1 MTNDVSIHIV
11 NPDSVILKLIHDAQS
26 LKGQY
31 DSFSIFVDKHDDV
44 KCCVDLDLDEVIE
57 KEPKKLDI
65 SDWFPHLQTFR
76 TSYGKTRYTAL
87 HLQTPDDLQRA
98 VSWLNLD
105 PLHSWFARGVD
116 DGWVGGVLI
125 GETVAPLGDWIVLSP
140 DGKPEIWSTS
150 MVKEHFYSSTG
161 EIEVFKR
168 PKKSK
173 SAIQFNG
180 YNGSAVVRWAKA
192 HVQDGHV
199 LSSVMNSTKS
209 NSIIIVS
216 FKEKHTAT
224 IDHPMWFVA
233 TDKGMLRMVTDTN
246 FEAEY
251 IREAK

>member
-57 KEPKKLDI
+57 
-65 SDWFPHLQTFR
+65 
-76 TSYGKTRYTAL
+76 
-87 HLQTPDDLQRA
+87 
-98 VSWLNLD
+98 
-105 PLHSWFARGVD
+105 
-116 DGWVGGVLI
+116 
-125 GETVAPLGDWIVLSP
+125 
-140 DGKPEIWSTS
+140 
-150 MVKEHFYSSTG
+150 
-161 EIEVFKR
+161 VFKR
-168 PKKSK
+168 PKKSA

-180 YNGSAVVRWAKA
+180 YNGGAIVRWAKV

-199 LSSVMNSTKS
+199 LSSVMNSAKAS
-209 NSIIIVS
+209 SIIIVS

-251 IREAK
+251 IREEK

>member
-57 KEPKKLDI
+57 
-65 SDWFPHLQTFR
+65 
-76 TSYGKTRYTAL
+76 
-87 HLQTPDDLQRA
+87 
-98 VSWLNLD
+98 
-105 PLHSWFARGVD
+105 
-116 DGWVGGVLI
+116 
-125 GETVAPLGDWIVLSP
+125 
-140 DGKPEIWSTS
+140 
-150 MVKEHFYSSTG
+150 
-161 EIEVFKR
+161 VFKR

-180 YNGSAVVRWAKA
+180 YNGRAVVRWAKA

>member
-57 KEPKKLDI
+57 KEPKKL
-65 SDWFPHLQTFR
+65 
-76 TSYGKTRYTAL
+76 
-87 HLQTPDDLQRA
+87 
-98 VSWLNLD
+98 
-105 PLHSWFARGVD
+105 
-116 DGWVGGVLI
+116 
-125 GETVAPLGDWIVLSP
+125 
-140 DGKPEIWSTS
+140 
-150 MVKEHFYSSTG
+150 
-161 EIEVFKR
+161 EVFKR
-168 PKKSK
+168 PKKSA

-180 YNGSAVVRWAKA
+180 YNGGAIVRWAKV

-199 LSSVMNSTKS
+199 LSSVMNSAKAS
-209 NSIIIVS
+209 SIIIVS
-216 FKEKHTAT
+216 FKEKHTVT

>member
-44 KCCVDLDLDEVIE
+44 TCCVDLDPDEV
-57 KEPKKLDI
+57 
-65 SDWFPHLQTFR
+65 
-76 TSYGKTRYTAL
+76 
-87 HLQTPDDLQRA
+87 
-98 VSWLNLD
+98 
-105 PLHSWFARGVD
+105 
-116 DGWVGGVLI
+116 
-125 GETVAPLGDWIVLSP
+125 
-140 DGKPEIWSTS
+140 
-150 MVKEHFYSSTG
+150 
-161 EIEVFKR
+161 IEVFKR
-168 PKKSK
+168 PKKPA

-180 YNGSAVVRWAKA
+180 YNSRAVVRWAKA

-233 TDKGMLRMVTDTN
+233 TDKGMLKIVTDTN

>member
-57 KEPKKLDI
+57 E
-65 SDWFPHLQTFR
+65 
-76 TSYGKTRYTAL
+76 
-87 HLQTPDDLQRA
+87 
-98 VSWLNLD
+98 
-105 PLHSWFARGVD
+105 
-116 DGWVGGVLI
+116 
-125 GETVAPLGDWIVLSP
+125 
-140 DGKPEIWSTS
+140 
-150 MVKEHFYSSTG
+150 
-161 EIEVFKR
+161 FKR

-180 YNGSAVVRWAKA
+180 YNGSAVVRWAKE

>member
-57 KEPKKLDI
+57 
-65 SDWFPHLQTFR
+65 
-76 TSYGKTRYTAL
+76 
-87 HLQTPDDLQRA
+87 
-98 VSWLNLD
+98 
-105 PLHSWFARGVD
+105 
-116 DGWVGGVLI
+116 
-125 GETVAPLGDWIVLSP
+125 
-140 DGKPEIWSTS
+140 
-150 MVKEHFYSSTG
+150 
-161 EIEVFKR
+161 VFKR

-180 YNGSAVVRWAKA
+180 YNGSAVVRWAKE

-199 LSSVMNSTKS
+199 LSSVINSAKAS
-209 NSIIIVS
+209 SIIIVS

-251 IREAK
+251 IREEK

>member
-57 KEPKKLDI
+57 
-65 SDWFPHLQTFR
+65 
-76 TSYGKTRYTAL
+76 
-87 HLQTPDDLQRA
+87 
-98 VSWLNLD
+98 
-105 PLHSWFARGVD
+105 
-116 DGWVGGVLI
+116 
-125 GETVAPLGDWIVLSP
+125 
-140 DGKPEIWSTS
+140 
-150 MVKEHFYSSTG
+150 
-161 EIEVFKR
+161 VFKR

-180 YNGSAVVRWAKA
+180 YNGSAVVRWAKE

-209 NSIIIVS
+209 NSSIIVS

-251 IREAK
+251 IREEK

>member
-57 KEPKKLDI
+57 
-65 SDWFPHLQTFR
+65 
-76 TSYGKTRYTAL
+76 
-87 HLQTPDDLQRA
+87 
-98 VSWLNLD
+98 
-105 PLHSWFARGVD
+105 
-116 DGWVGGVLI
+116 
-125 GETVAPLGDWIVLSP
+125 
-140 DGKPEIWSTS
+140 
-150 MVKEHFYSSTG
+150 
-161 EIEVFKR
+161 VFKR

-180 YNGSAVVRWAKA
+180 YNGSAVVRWAKE

-233 TDKGMLRMVTDTN
+233 TDKGMLKMVTDTN

>member
-65 SDWFPHLQTFR
+65 SDW
-76 TSYGKTRYTAL
+76 
-87 HLQTPDDLQRA
+87 
-98 VSWLNLD
+98 
-105 PLHSWFARGVD
+105 
-116 DGWVGGVLI
+116 
-125 GETVAPLGDWIVLSP
+125 IVLSP

-150 MVKEHFYSSTG
+150 MVKEHFYNSTG

-173 SAIQFNG
+173 SAIRFNG

-199 LSSVMNSTKS
+199 LSSVMNSAKAS
-209 NSIIIVS
+209 SIIIVS

-224 IDHPMWFVA
+224 IENPMWFVA
-233 TDKGMLRMVTDTN
+233 TDKGMLKIVTDTN

>member
-44 KCCVDLDLDEVIE
+44 TCCVDLDL
-57 KEPKKLDI
+57 
-65 SDWFPHLQTFR
+65 
-76 TSYGKTRYTAL
+76 
-87 HLQTPDDLQRA
+87 
-98 VSWLNLD
+98 
-105 PLHSWFARGVD
+105 
-116 DGWVGGVLI
+116 
-125 GETVAPLGDWIVLSP
+125 

-173 SAIQFNG
+173 SAIRFNG
-180 YNGSAVVRWAKA
+180 YNGSAVVGWANA

-224 IDHPMWFVA
+224 IENPMWFVA
-233 TDKGMLRMVTDTN
+233 TDKGMLKIVTDTN

>member
-57 KEPKKLDI
+57 
-65 SDWFPHLQTFR
+65 
-76 TSYGKTRYTAL
+76 
-87 HLQTPDDLQRA
+87 
-98 VSWLNLD
+98 
-105 PLHSWFARGVD
+105 
-116 DGWVGGVLI
+116 
-125 GETVAPLGDWIVLSP
+125 
-140 DGKPEIWSTS
+140 
-150 MVKEHFYSSTG
+150 
-161 EIEVFKR
+161 VFKR

-180 YNGSAVVRWAKA
+180 YNGRAVVGWAKA

>member
-57 KEPKKLDI
+57 I
-65 SDWFPHLQTFR
+65 
-76 TSYGKTRYTAL
+76 
-87 HLQTPDDLQRA
+87 
-98 VSWLNLD
+98 
-105 PLHSWFARGVD
+105 
-116 DGWVGGVLI
+116 
-125 GETVAPLGDWIVLSP
+125 
-140 DGKPEIWSTS
+140 
-150 MVKEHFYSSTG
+150 
-161 EIEVFKR
+161 FKR

-173 SAIQFNG
+173 SAIRFNG

>member
-57 KEPKKLDI
+57 I
-65 SDWFPHLQTFR
+65 
-76 TSYGKTRYTAL
+76 
-87 HLQTPDDLQRA
+87 
-98 VSWLNLD
+98 
-105 PLHSWFARGVD
+105 
-116 DGWVGGVLI
+116 
-125 GETVAPLGDWIVLSP
+125 
-140 DGKPEIWSTS
+140 
-150 MVKEHFYSSTG
+150 
-161 EIEVFKR
+161 FKR

-173 SAIQFNG
+173 SAIRFNG

-246 FEAEY
+246 FEAKY

>member
-57 KEPKKLDI
+57 
-65 SDWFPHLQTFR
+65 
-76 TSYGKTRYTAL
+76 
-87 HLQTPDDLQRA
+87 
-98 VSWLNLD
+98 
-105 PLHSWFARGVD
+105 
-116 DGWVGGVLI
+116 
-125 GETVAPLGDWIVLSP
+125 
-140 DGKPEIWSTS
+140 
-150 MVKEHFYSSTG
+150 
-161 EIEVFKR
+161 VFKR

-180 YNGSAVVRWAKA
+180 YNGGAIVRWAKV

-199 LSSVMNSTKS
+199 LSSVMNSAKAS
-209 NSIIIVS
+209 SIIIVS

>member
-57 KEPKKLDI
+57 
-65 SDWFPHLQTFR
+65 
-76 TSYGKTRYTAL
+76 
-87 HLQTPDDLQRA
+87 
-98 VSWLNLD
+98 
-105 PLHSWFARGVD
+105 
-116 DGWVGGVLI
+116 
-125 GETVAPLGDWIVLSP
+125 
-140 DGKPEIWSTS
+140 
-150 MVKEHFYSSTG
+150 
-161 EIEVFKR
+161 VFKR

-173 SAIQFNG
+173 SAIRFNG
-180 YNGSAVVRWAKA
+180 YNGGAVVRWAKA

-216 FKEKHTAT
+216 FNEKNTAT

>member
-31 DSFSIFVDKHDDV
+31 DSFSIFVDKHDDE
-44 KCCVDLDLDEVIE
+44 KCCVDLDLDEV
-57 KEPKKLDI
+57 
-65 SDWFPHLQTFR
+65 
-76 TSYGKTRYTAL
+76 
-87 HLQTPDDLQRA
+87 
-98 VSWLNLD
+98 
-105 PLHSWFARGVD
+105 
-116 DGWVGGVLI
+116 
-125 GETVAPLGDWIVLSP
+125 
-140 DGKPEIWSTS
+140 
-150 MVKEHFYSSTG
+150 
-161 EIEVFKR
+161 IEVFKR

-173 SAIQFNG
+173 SAIRFNG
-180 YNGSAVVRWAKA
+180 YNGSAVVRWAKE

-216 FKEKHTAT
+216 FKEKNTAT

>member
-44 KCCVDLDLDEVIE
+44 KCCVDLDLDEV
-57 KEPKKLDI
+57 
-65 SDWFPHLQTFR
+65 
-76 TSYGKTRYTAL
+76 
-87 HLQTPDDLQRA
+87 
-98 VSWLNLD
+98 
-105 PLHSWFARGVD
+105 
-116 DGWVGGVLI
+116 
-125 GETVAPLGDWIVLSP
+125 
-140 DGKPEIWSTS
+140 
-150 MVKEHFYSSTG
+150 
-161 EIEVFKR
+161 IEVFKR

-233 TDKGMLRMVTDTN
+233 TDKGMLKIVTDTN

>member
-44 KCCVDLDLDEVIE
+44 KCCADLDLDEV
-57 KEPKKLDI
+57 
-65 SDWFPHLQTFR
+65 
-76 TSYGKTRYTAL
+76 
-87 HLQTPDDLQRA
+87 
-98 VSWLNLD
+98 
-105 PLHSWFARGVD
+105 
-116 DGWVGGVLI
+116 
-125 GETVAPLGDWIVLSP
+125 
-140 DGKPEIWSTS
+140 
-150 MVKEHFYSSTG
+150 
-161 EIEVFKR
+161 IEVFKR

-180 YNGSAVVRWAKA
+180 YNGRAVVRWAKA

-233 TDKGMLRMVTDTN
+233 TDKGMLKIVTDTN

>member
-57 KEPKKLDI
+57 
-65 SDWFPHLQTFR
+65 
-76 TSYGKTRYTAL
+76 
-87 HLQTPDDLQRA
+87 
-98 VSWLNLD
+98 
-105 PLHSWFARGVD
+105 
-116 DGWVGGVLI
+116 
-125 GETVAPLGDWIVLSP
+125 
-140 DGKPEIWSTS
+140 
-150 MVKEHFYSSTG
+150 
-161 EIEVFKR
+161 VFKR

-180 YNGSAVVRWAKA
+180 YNGSAVVRWAKE

-233 TDKGMLRMVTDTN
+233 TDKGMLKIVTDTN

>member
-57 KEPKKLDI
+57 
-65 SDWFPHLQTFR
+65 
-76 TSYGKTRYTAL
+76 
-87 HLQTPDDLQRA
+87 
-98 VSWLNLD
+98 
-105 PLHSWFARGVD
+105 
-116 DGWVGGVLI
+116 
-125 GETVAPLGDWIVLSP
+125 
-140 DGKPEIWSTS
+140 
-150 MVKEHFYSSTG
+150 
-161 EIEVFKR
+161 VFKR

-180 YNGSAVVRWAKA
+180 YNGRAVVRWAKA

-251 IREAK
+251 IREEK

>member
-57 KEPKKLDI
+57 
-65 SDWFPHLQTFR
+65 
-76 TSYGKTRYTAL
+76 
-87 HLQTPDDLQRA
+87 
-98 VSWLNLD
+98 
-105 PLHSWFARGVD
+105 
-116 DGWVGGVLI
+116 
-125 GETVAPLGDWIVLSP
+125 
-140 DGKPEIWSTS
+140 
-150 MVKEHFYSSTG
+150 
-161 EIEVFKR
+161 VFKR

-173 SAIQFNG
+173 SAIRFNG

>member
-26 LKGQY
+26 LTGQY

-57 KEPKKLDI
+57 
-65 SDWFPHLQTFR
+65 
-76 TSYGKTRYTAL
+76 
-87 HLQTPDDLQRA
+87 
-98 VSWLNLD
+98 
-105 PLHSWFARGVD
+105 
-116 DGWVGGVLI
+116 
-125 GETVAPLGDWIVLSP
+125 
-140 DGKPEIWSTS
+140 
-150 MVKEHFYSSTG
+150 
-161 EIEVFKR
+161 VFKR

-180 YNGSAVVRWAKA
+180 YNGSAVVRWAKE

>member
-44 KCCVDLDLDEVIE
+44 KCCVDLDLDEV
-57 KEPKKLDI
+57 
-65 SDWFPHLQTFR
+65 
-76 TSYGKTRYTAL
+76 
-87 HLQTPDDLQRA
+87 
-98 VSWLNLD
+98 
-105 PLHSWFARGVD
+105 
-116 DGWVGGVLI
+116 
-125 GETVAPLGDWIVLSP
+125 
-140 DGKPEIWSTS
+140 
-150 MVKEHFYSSTG
+150 KEHFYNSTG

-173 SAIQFNG
+173 SAIRFNG
-180 YNGSAVVRWAKA
+180 YNGSAVVRWAKE

>member
-57 KEPKKLDI
+57 
-65 SDWFPHLQTFR
+65 
-76 TSYGKTRYTAL
+76 
-87 HLQTPDDLQRA
+87 
-98 VSWLNLD
+98 
-105 PLHSWFARGVD
+105 
-116 DGWVGGVLI
+116 
-125 GETVAPLGDWIVLSP
+125 
-140 DGKPEIWSTS
+140 
-150 MVKEHFYSSTG
+150 
-161 EIEVFKR
+161 VFKR
-168 PKKSK
+168 PKKSA

-180 YNGSAVVRWAKA
+180 YNGGAIVRWAKV

-199 LSSVMNSTKS
+199 LSSVMNSAKAS
-209 NSIIIVS
+209 SIIIVS

>member
-44 KCCVDLDLDEVIE
+44 KCCADLDLDEV
-57 KEPKKLDI
+57 
-65 SDWFPHLQTFR
+65 
-76 TSYGKTRYTAL
+76 
-87 HLQTPDDLQRA
+87 
-98 VSWLNLD
+98 
-105 PLHSWFARGVD
+105 
-116 DGWVGGVLI
+116 
-125 GETVAPLGDWIVLSP
+125 
-140 DGKPEIWSTS
+140 
-150 MVKEHFYSSTG
+150 
-161 EIEVFKR
+161 IEVFKR
-168 PKKSK
+168 PKKSA

-180 YNGSAVVRWAKA
+180 YNGSAIVRWAKV

-199 LSSVMNSTKS
+199 LSSVMNSAKAS
-209 NSIIIVS
+209 SIIIVS

-224 IDHPMWFVA
+224 IENPMWFVA

>member
-57 KEPKKLDI
+57 
-65 SDWFPHLQTFR
+65 
-76 TSYGKTRYTAL
+76 
-87 HLQTPDDLQRA
+87 
-98 VSWLNLD
+98 
-105 PLHSWFARGVD
+105 
-116 DGWVGGVLI
+116 
-125 GETVAPLGDWIVLSP
+125 
-140 DGKPEIWSTS
+140 
-150 MVKEHFYSSTG
+150 
-161 EIEVFKR
+161 VFKR
-168 PKKSK
+168 PKKSA

-180 YNGSAVVRWAKA
+180 YNGSAIVRWAKV

-199 LSSVMNSTKS
+199 LSSVMNSAKAS
-209 NSIIIVS
+209 SIIIVS

-224 IDHPMWFVA
+224 IENPMWFVA

>member
-26 LKGQY
+26 LTGQY

-44 KCCVDLDLDEVIE
+44 KCCVDL
-57 KEPKKLDI
+57 
-65 SDWFPHLQTFR
+65 H
-76 TSYGKTRYTAL
+76 
-87 HLQTPDDLQRA
+87 
-98 VSWLNLD
+98 
-105 PLHSWFARGVD
+105 
-116 DGWVGGVLI
+116 
-125 GETVAPLGDWIVLSP
+125 
-140 DGKPEIWSTS
+140 
-150 MVKEHFYSSTG
+150 SSTG

-173 SAIQFNG
+173 SAIRFNG

-233 TDKGMLRMVTDTN
+233 TDKGMLKIVTDTN

>member
-57 KEPKKLDI
+57 
-65 SDWFPHLQTFR
+65 
-76 TSYGKTRYTAL
+76 
-87 HLQTPDDLQRA
+87 
-98 VSWLNLD
+98 
-105 PLHSWFARGVD
+105 
-116 DGWVGGVLI
+116 
-125 GETVAPLGDWIVLSP
+125 
-140 DGKPEIWSTS
+140 
-150 MVKEHFYSSTG
+150 
-161 EIEVFKR
+161 VFKR

-180 YNGSAVVRWAKA
+180 YNGSAVVRWAKV

-199 LSSVMNSTKS
+199 LSSVMNSAKAS
-209 NSIIIVS
+209 SIIIVS

-224 IDHPMWFVA
+224 IENPMWFVA

>member
-31 DSFSIFVDKHDDV
+31 DSFSIFVEKRDDV
-44 KCCVDLDLDEVIE
+44 KCCVDLDLDEV
-57 KEPKKLDI
+57 
-65 SDWFPHLQTFR
+65 
-76 TSYGKTRYTAL
+76 
-87 HLQTPDDLQRA
+87 
-98 VSWLNLD
+98 
-105 PLHSWFARGVD
+105 
-116 DGWVGGVLI
+116 
-125 GETVAPLGDWIVLSP
+125 
-140 DGKPEIWSTS
+140 
-150 MVKEHFYSSTG
+150 KEHLYSSTG

-173 SAIQFNG
+173 SAIRFNG
-180 YNGSAVVRWAKA
+180 YNGSAVVRWAKE

-233 TDKGMLRMVTDTN
+233 TDKGMLKIVTDTN

>member
-31 DSFSIFVDKHDDV
+31 DSFNIFVDKHDDV
-44 KCCVDLDLDEVIE
+44 ECCVDL
-57 KEPKKLDI
+57 
-65 SDWFPHLQTFR
+65 H
-76 TSYGKTRYTAL
+76 
-87 HLQTPDDLQRA
+87 
-98 VSWLNLD
+98 
-105 PLHSWFARGVD
+105 
-116 DGWVGGVLI
+116 
-125 GETVAPLGDWIVLSP
+125 
-140 DGKPEIWSTS
+140 
-150 MVKEHFYSSTG
+150 SSTG

-168 PKKSK
+168 PKKSA

-180 YNGSAVVRWAKA
+180 YNGGAIVRWAKV

-199 LSSVMNSTKS
+199 LSSVMNSAKAS
-209 NSIIIVS
+209 SIIIVS

-224 IDHPMWFVA
+224 IENPMWFVA

>member
-44 KCCVDLDLDEVIE
+44 KCCVDLDL
-57 KEPKKLDI
+57 
-65 SDWFPHLQTFR
+65 H
-76 TSYGKTRYTAL
+76 
-87 HLQTPDDLQRA
+87 
-98 VSWLNLD
+98 
-105 PLHSWFARGVD
+105 
-116 DGWVGGVLI
+116 
-125 GETVAPLGDWIVLSP
+125 
-140 DGKPEIWSTS
+140 
-150 MVKEHFYSSTG
+150 SSTG

-180 YNGSAVVRWAKA
+180 YNGSAVVRWAKE

-216 FKEKHTAT
+216 FKKKHTAT

>member
-44 KCCVDLDLDEVIE
+44 KCCVDLDLDEV
-57 KEPKKLDI
+57 
-65 SDWFPHLQTFR
+65 
-76 TSYGKTRYTAL
+76 
-87 HLQTPDDLQRA
+87 
-98 VSWLNLD
+98 
-105 PLHSWFARGVD
+105 
-116 DGWVGGVLI
+116 
-125 GETVAPLGDWIVLSP
+125 
-140 DGKPEIWSTS
+140 
-150 MVKEHFYSSTG
+150 
-161 EIEVFKR
+161 IEVFKR

-216 FKEKHTAT
+216 FKEKNTAT

-233 TDKGMLRMVTDTN
+233 TDKGMLKIVTDTN

>member
-57 KEPKKLDI
+57 KE
-65 SDWFPHLQTFR
+65 
-76 TSYGKTRYTAL
+76 
-87 HLQTPDDLQRA
+87 
-98 VSWLNLD
+98 
-105 PLHSWFARGVD
+105 
-116 DGWVGGVLI
+116 
-125 GETVAPLGDWIVLSP
+125 
-140 DGKPEIWSTS
+140 
-150 MVKEHFYSSTG
+150 HFYSSTG

-173 SAIQFNG
+173 SAIRFNG

-199 LSSVMNSTKS
+199 LSPAMNSTKS

>member
-44 KCCVDLDLDEVIE
+44 K
-57 KEPKKLDI
+57 
-65 SDWFPHLQTFR
+65 
-76 TSYGKTRYTAL
+76 
-87 HLQTPDDLQRA
+87 
-98 VSWLNLD
+98 
-105 PLHSWFARGVD
+105 
-116 DGWVGGVLI
+116 
-125 GETVAPLGDWIVLSP
+125 
-140 DGKPEIWSTS
+140 
-150 MVKEHFYSSTG
+150 EHFYSSTG

-180 YNGSAVVRWAKA
+180 YNGRAVVRWAKA

>member
-57 KEPKKLDI
+57 
-65 SDWFPHLQTFR
+65 
-76 TSYGKTRYTAL
+76 
-87 HLQTPDDLQRA
+87 
-98 VSWLNLD
+98 
-105 PLHSWFARGVD
+105 
-116 DGWVGGVLI
+116 
-125 GETVAPLGDWIVLSP
+125 
-140 DGKPEIWSTS
+140 
-150 MVKEHFYSSTG
+150 
-161 EIEVFKR
+161 VFKR

-180 YNGSAVVRWAKA
+180 YNGSAVVRWAKE

>member
-57 KEPKKLDI
+57 
-65 SDWFPHLQTFR
+65 
-76 TSYGKTRYTAL
+76 
-87 HLQTPDDLQRA
+87 
-98 VSWLNLD
+98 
-105 PLHSWFARGVD
+105 
-116 DGWVGGVLI
+116 
-125 GETVAPLGDWIVLSP
+125 
-140 DGKPEIWSTS
+140 
-150 MVKEHFYSSTG
+150 
-161 EIEVFKR
+161 VFKR

-180 YNGSAVVRWAKA
+180 YNGRAVVRWAKA

-216 FKEKHTAT
+216 FKEKHTVT

-233 TDKGMLRMVTDTN
+233 TDKGMLKIETDTN